1 MEPPDPLILAHPAT
15 VFRDLLQETLGHLDS
30 TGYVVEWL
38 PPRRLPVFDVQP
50 LRDYGAVEANR
61 ERLVALLASFVRIA
75 SGSVWERS
83 GGRWR
88 RRRYSELNPVDL
100 AELGAMSRLGDL
112 ALFMS
117 GVFPEH
123 VASHPPTPTELARL
137 GRLLGR
143 EPGELARSGKPF
155 WVMEWVGRSAYERAG
170 HEPLARD
177 FRTAR
182 RLLNVLTGR
191 HLFAIRR
198 QWLAGSSWA

>member
-1 MEPPDPLILAHPAT
+1 MESADGLILAHPAT
-15 VFRDLLQETLGHLDS
+15 AFRALLQETLGHLES
-30 TGYVVEWL
+30 TAYVDEWL

-75 SGSVWERS
+75 SGSVWEKS

-88 RRRYSELNPVDL
+88 RRRFSELNPVDL

-123 VASHPPTPTELARL
+123 VSSHPTTPIELARL
-137 GRLLGR
+137 SSLLGR
-143 EPGELARSGKPF
+143 EPGEVARSGKPF
-155 WVMEWVGRSAYERAG
+155 WVMEWVGRSAYQKAG
-170 HEPLARD
+170 QEPLARD

-191 HLFAIRR
+191 HLFTVRK
-198 QWLAGSSWA
+198 QWFAGPSWG